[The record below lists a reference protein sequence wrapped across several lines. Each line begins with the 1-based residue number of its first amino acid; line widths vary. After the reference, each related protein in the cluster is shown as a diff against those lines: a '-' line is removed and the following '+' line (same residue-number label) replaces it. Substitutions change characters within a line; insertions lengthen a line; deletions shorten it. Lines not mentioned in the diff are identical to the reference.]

1 MWKPREAQMTNEQ
14 LDRLSKLT
22 SIFEL
27 CAKMG
32 GTPPFTPIQQLVSE
46 DLKELVNELCP
57 PNAKPR
63 PTSEPITKPR
73 AIPATEIGRRV

>member
-1 MWKPREAQMTNEQ
+1 MTNEQ

-46 DLKELVNELCP
+46 DLKALVDELCP
-57 PNAKPR
+57 PKVKPR
-63 PTSEPITKPR
+63 PVPELAKPR
-73 AIPATEIGRRV
+73 AIPASEVGRRV